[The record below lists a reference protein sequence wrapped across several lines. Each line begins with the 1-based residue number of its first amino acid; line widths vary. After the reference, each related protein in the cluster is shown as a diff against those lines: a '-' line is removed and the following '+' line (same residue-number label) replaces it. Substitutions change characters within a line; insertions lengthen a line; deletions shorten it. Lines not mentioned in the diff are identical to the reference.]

1 MDRQDALAL
10 LTAPGQPFELE
21 NVEVYGRRCRS
32 FLHAPATLRDLYRDA
47 RSELPFI
54 VYEDEE
60 ITFDQAWDR
69 AAQIAGMLRR
79 ECGVR
84 KGDRVAISMRN
95 YPEWISCFMAAT
107 SIGCVAVALN
117 SFWGPDEMVYGLRDS
132 GAKVLLA
139 DEERLA
145 RLARSGVP
153 EGLVVISVRA
163 GRDFGT
169 GARALADVLA
179 AANVEASMPE
189 VAIEPGDDA
198 LILYTSGSTGHP
210 KGALSCHRN
219 ITNALLSWEL
229 DAAAAA
235 LQTGMEIEPP
245 EEQPAILL
253 GVPLFHATGSH
264 AVLLTCFRAQ
274 RRVVCMYKWD
284 VAQAAALIERHRIT
298 AFTATPAMTGD
309 LVEYARSTDADLS
322 SLQNIGGGGAH
333 RAPEQVRGI
342 DETFANARPGTGW
355 GMTETNA
362 IGTVIGGDDYL
373 LRPESSGRCSA
384 ILDLRI
390 VDAEGQSLPPG
401 ERGEVQIRG
410 TTIFGGYWN
419 RPDATAQAFDGD
431 WLKTGDVGYLD
442 AEGYLHIVDRIKDLV
457 IRGGENIGCGA
468 VESALLEHPRVL
480 EACVYAVP
488 DERLGEEVGA
498 TLYVRN
504 VLDEEELRA
513 FLEPRL
519 ARFEIPRY
527 FDFRTEPLPR
537 TGSGKIYK
545 RLIRD
550 AVRVELA
557 QGGG

>member
-1 MDRQDALAL
+1 MERQNALGL

-21 NVEVYGRRCRS
+21 SVDVYGRRCRG
-32 FLHAPATLRDLYRDA
+32 FVHAPPTLRDLYRDA

-54 VYEDEE
+54 VYEDEC
-60 ITFDQAWDR
+60 ITFAQAWDR
-69 AAQIAGMLRR
+69 AAQIADLLRR

-95 YPEWISCFMAAT
+95 YPEWILCFMAAT
-107 SIGCVAVALN
+107 SVGCVAVALN
-117 SFWGPDEMVYGLRDS
+117 SFWGPDEMAYGLRDS
-132 GAKVLLA
+132 GSRVLFA

-145 RLARSGVP
+145 RLAQCGVA
-153 EGLVVISVRA
+153 EGLVVVSVRTES
-163 GRDFGT
+163 DFGT
-169 GARALADVLA
+169 GARSLAEVVARVPADA
-179 AANVEASMPE
+179 QMPE
-189 VAIEPGDDA
+189 VSLDPGDNA
-198 LILYTSGSTGHP
+198 IILYTSGSTGHP

-219 ITNALLSWEL
+219 ITSALLSWEL
-229 DAAAAA
+229 DAAATA
-235 LQTGMEIEPP
+235 LRAGIEVEAP

-264 AVLLTCFRAQ
+264 AVLLTSFRAQ

-284 VAQAAALIERHRIT
+284 VAQAAALIERHRIN

-309 LVEYARSTDADLS
+309 LVEFARAAGKDLS
-322 SLQNIGGGGAH
+322 SLQNIGGGGSH

-373 LRPESSGRCSA
+373 RRPESSGRCSA
-384 ILDLRI
+384 VLDLRV
-390 VDAEGQSLPPG
+390 VDDAGRSLSPG
-401 ERGEVQIRG
+401 ERGEVQVRG
-410 TTIFGGYWN
+410 TTVFGGYWN
-419 RPDATAQAFDGD
+419 RPDATAETFDGD

-442 AEGYLHIVDRIKDLV
+442 EDGFLFIVDRIKDLV

-468 VESALLEHPRVL
+468 VESALLEHPDVL

-488 DERLGEEVGA
+488 DQRLGEEVGA
-498 TLYVRN
+498 TVYARQA
-504 VLDEEELRA
+504 LDEEELRR
-513 FLEPRL
+513 FLAPRL

-527 FDFRTEPLPR
+527 FNFYTEPLPR
-537 TGSGKIYK
+537 TGSGKIFK
-545 RLIRD
+545 RHIREA
-550 AVRVELA
+550 AVATVR
-557 QGGG
+557 G